1 VVYDVIIAG
10 GGPAGL
16 TSAIYTAR
24 AGLRVKLVDP
34 VGTGGKAATTSL
46 IQNYPGFPHGVLG
59 PKLMEFM
66 SEQARGFG
74 TEIDYGE
81 VSAVKQANNLFSV
94 AIDGKE
100 YEARSVIWA
109 AGTCSRSLGVPGEA
123 EFFGRG
129 VSFCAICDGPLFR
142 DKVVAVVGGGD
153 SALTGAQFLT
163 GYAKQVILIH
173 RRDQFRASL
182 ANVNRVVGHP
192 KVTLKLDCT
201 VEEMKGDEQLES
213 LVLKNVK
220 TGSLEHIEVGGVF
233 LYVGAVP
240 NSAPLKGLARLTPAG
255 FVKTGEDMST
265 DTQGLFAAGDVRD
278 KLLRQVA
285 TAVGD
290 GAIAGWSAEKYIIEN
305 FR

>member
-1 VVYDVIIAG
+1 MVYDVIIAG

-201 VEEMKGDEQLES
+201 VEEMKGDEQLS
-213 LVLKNVK
+213 HWSSRTSKPV
-220 TGSLEHIEVGGVF
+220 GLEHIEVGGVF

-240 NSAPLKGLARLTPAG
+240 NSAP
-255 FVKTGEDMST
+255 
-265 DTQGLFAAGDVRD
+265 
-278 KLLRQVA
+278 
-285 TAVGD
+285 
-290 GAIAGWSAEKYIIEN
+290 
-305 FR
+305 

>member
-1 VVYDVIIAG
+1 MVYDVIIAG

-129 VSFCAICDGPLFR
+129 VALRNMRRPLVR

-173 RRDQFRASL
+173 RRTSSVQAL
-182 ANVNRVVGHP
+182 P
-192 KVTLKLDCT
+192 T
-201 VEEMKGDEQLES
+201 
-213 LVLKNVK
+213 
-220 TGSLEHIEVGGVF
+220 
-233 LYVGAVP
+233 
-240 NSAPLKGLARLTPAG
+240 
-255 FVKTGEDMST
+255 
-265 DTQGLFAAGDVRD
+265 
-278 KLLRQVA
+278 
-285 TAVGD
+285 
-290 GAIAGWSAEKYIIEN
+290 
-305 FR
+305 